1 MNTSRQRL
9 LYLFERYYSKTATPQ
24 ERDELFTVINAGAN
38 DHDLADALRRAWDE
52 LTASAPIFDESK
64 MESILNNILND
75 GRNTRP
81 NKKNSSLYL
90 WARFAMAATL
100 LLFAGAGL
108 YTYLSKQPTVR
119 QKKITKVQPRPKND
133 ALPGGTKALLTL
145 ANGQT
150 IVLDNAQNG
159 TLAKQGSTIIKK
171 TEAGRLVY
179 NAAAKADASAAISI
193 NTIATPRGGEY
204 QVILPDDTKVWLN
217 AASSISFPTRF
228 TGKTRDVEITGEAY
242 FEVTKNAAMPFHVKT
257 YRGVIEVLGT
267 HFNVM
272 AYNDE
277 KLMKTT
283 LLEGAVN
290 VRLGNVVSKLKPG
303 QQAQIDVSGNTNVI
317 NDVDLE
323 DEIAWK
329 NGIFQFR
336 DAGLAQILRQAS
348 RWYDVDVVY
357 KGNIPQRE
365 FNGRLSRKVKAS
377 ELLKML
383 EYTGV
388 NVSIQG
394 KKLIVN

>member
-52 LTASAPIFDESK
+52 LPISTPVFDSSK
-64 MESILNNILND
+64 TENILNNILND
-75 GRNTRP
+75 SRTEKPG
-81 NKKNSSLYL
+81 KKNNSLYL
-90 WARFAMAATL
+90 WARFAIAAML
-100 LLFAGAGL
+100 MLFIGAGL
-108 YTYLSKQPTVR
+108 YTYLNKQQPVT
-119 QKKITKVQPRPKND
+119 QNNITKVQPRPKND
-133 ALPGGTKALLTL
+133 ALPGGNKALLTL

-159 TLAKQGSTIIKK
+159 TLAKQGTTVIKK

-179 NAAAKADASAAISI
+179 NAAANADANAAISI

-290 VRLGNVVSKLKPG
+290 VRLGNTVSKLKPG
-303 QQAQIDVSGNTNVI
+303 QQAQINANGTTNVI
-317 NDVDLE
+317 NDVDLD

-336 DAGLAQILRQAS
+336 DAGIAQILRQAS

-357 KGNIPQRE
+357 KSAIPQRE

-394 KKLIVN
+394 KQLIVN